1 MLPKGSS
8 GNTSKV
14 TDCGIRMNTKFVF
27 ILEYDDDDKEND
39 DKLC

>member
-8 GNTSKV
+8 GNTSKI
-14 TDCGIRMNTKFVF
+14 TYCGICMNTKFVF
-27 ILEYDDDDKEND
+27 ILEYDDDTKEND